1 MAEPFS
7 VNDVY
12 YTSCND
18 DSCSPEEQQYKNNV
32 DELIKMQNAA
42 DTSIKQHQDITE
54 EQSALMMSNIG
65 LGVGILAML
74 WVMKSN

>member
-12 YTSCND
+12 YTNCND
-18 DSCSPEEQQYKNNV
+18 NACSSEEQQYKNNV

-42 DTSIKQHQDITE
+42 DTSIKQRQDITE

>member
-12 YTSCND
+12 YTNCNNNT
-18 DSCSPEEQQYKNNV
+18 CSSEEQQYKNNV

-42 DTSIKQHQDITE
+42 DTSIKQRQDITE

-74 WVMKSN
+74 WIMKSN

>member
-12 YTSCND
+12 YTNCND
-18 DSCSPEEQQYKNNV
+18 NICSSEEQQYKNNV

-42 DTSIKQHQDITE
+42 DTSIKQRQDITE